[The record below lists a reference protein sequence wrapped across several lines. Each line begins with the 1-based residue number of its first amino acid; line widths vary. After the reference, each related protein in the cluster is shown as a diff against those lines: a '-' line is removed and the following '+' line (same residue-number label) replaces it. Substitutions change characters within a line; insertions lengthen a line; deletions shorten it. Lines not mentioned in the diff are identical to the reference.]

1 MIEKVG
7 WRWGGHFL
15 GSFFRSFGKCA
26 KRPSFCPKSVCF
38 LFFKSKSTNL
48 FQGLDSYD
56 CNFHFVASSRFP
68 GHFEKAWNTTRF
80 CPFFSM
86 NSNGAQGFNFNPCK
100 KWRVVRKATSW
111 WAKTSDI
118 LEKNPETCNL
128 ASIFYYVS
136 CWSPPR
142 LDANSSMK
150 LYFVLYWADT

>member
-1 MIEKVG
+1 M
-7 WRWGGHFL
+7 R
-15 GSFFRSFGKCA
+15 A
-26 KRPSFCPKSVCF
+26 KRPPFCPKSVCF

-128 ASIFYYVS
+128 ASIFYYGGGKIKRIGAYLIIIIISIIITIFDIVIIIVNRYS
-136 CWSPPR
+136 GI
-142 LDANSSMK
+142 SS
-150 LYFVLYWADT
+150 TSH